1 VRDKVRGIPIVGTAS
16 TDRARRWRLI
26 LFALGCIALGYL
38 FFSFG
43 SEVAERE
50 TRTFDRA
57 VRTWAL
63 AHQGSAA
70 RGFFA
75 AITWLGSSYV
85 LGPAALLLGAVLVRR
100 GARYRPLLLAVTP
113 LVFWTFVTL
122 LKRGYHVTR
131 PLTGLLTRHSFS
143 FPSGHAA
150 MSMAAAVFLGYV
162 LVRERMA
169 PRWILV
175 AAPLVSLVVGFSRVY
190 LDVHWASDVL
200 GGWAIGAAYGSACC
214 ALYALTQ
221 WHAGTAH
228 LTAEGRHAQ
237 PADANG

>member
-1 VRDKVRGIPIVGTAS
+1 MGEGLAGITVLGEPGRDRS
-16 TDRARRWRLI
+16 RRWRLI
-26 LFALGCIALGYL
+26 LFALACIALGYV

-63 AHQGSAA
+63 AHQHAA
-70 RGFFA
+70 LRGFLG
-75 AITWLGSSYV
+75 AITWLGSTYV
-85 LGPAALLLGAVLVRR
+85 LGPAALVLGASLVRR
-100 GARYRPLLLAVTP
+100 GARYRPLLLTVTP
-113 LVFWTFVTL
+113 IVFWAFVSM
-122 LKRGYHVTR
+122 LKRGYHITR
-131 PLTGLLTRHSFS
+131 PLTGVLTRHSFS

-162 LVRERMA
+162 LVREAMA

-175 AAPLVSLVVGFSRVY
+175 VAPLISLVVGISRVY

-200 GGWAIGAAYGSACC
+200 GGWAIGAAYGGACC

-221 WHAGTAH
+221 WRVAKPRAGDGWPVRSGD
-228 LTAEGRHAQ
+228 ESR
-237 PADANG
+237 